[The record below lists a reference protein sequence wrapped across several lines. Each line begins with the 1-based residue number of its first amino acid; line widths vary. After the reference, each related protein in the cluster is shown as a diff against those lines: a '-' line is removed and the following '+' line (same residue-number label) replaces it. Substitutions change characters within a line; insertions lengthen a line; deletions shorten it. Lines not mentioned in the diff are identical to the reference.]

1 MAIDPQAKGTEMA
14 ANEDDDDVAID
25 ASARRSRAEFV
36 FEALLKT
43 IVRVDRRPGDLLL
56 KDDIAR
62 ELGVSRQPV
71 TDAINRLAG
80 LGLVTVIPQVNSY
93 VSRISP
99 ADVIESS
106 FLRSAVEAQV
116 VHELASHPKIA
127 TVTALRNQLA
137 EQVQLVAAGD
147 VDGFHEADDAFHR
160 MLAELAGLPG
170 LWDQIAAARLHLV
183 RVRRLGLPR
192 PGRLAIS
199 YAEHSMVVDEIE
211 AGRPRKAANTIA
223 HHIRYNEGELR
234 RLQKDLP
241 QYFL

>member
-1 MAIDPQAKGTEMA
+1 MNARNDQ
-14 ANEDDDDVAID
+14 DDAGLDSSV
-25 ASARRSRAEFV
+25 RRSRADSV
-36 FEALLKT
+36 YQILLKAIVRVDLKPGEALLK
-43 IVRVDRRPGDLLL
+43 DE
-56 KDDIAR
+56 IAK
-62 ELGVSRQPV
+62 ELNVSRQPV
-71 TDAINRLAG
+71 TDAVNRLAAI
-80 LGLVTVIPQVNSY
+80 GLVTVIPQVNCY

-99 ADVIESS
+99 ADVLESAV
-106 FLRSAVEAQV
+106 LRSAVEAQI
-116 VHELASHPKIA
+116 VHDLASHPRAETIDI
-127 TVTALRNQLA
+127 LRASLA
-137 EQVQLVAAGD
+137 EQAKLVGTGD

-160 MLAELAGLPG
+160 LLAERAGLPG
-170 LWDQIAAARLHLV
+170 LWQQTAAARLHLV

>member
-1 MAIDPQAKGTEMA
+1 MSADRCAGALEMA
-14 ANEDDDDVAID
+14 GEGEVSVDVAG
-25 ASARRSRAEFV
+25 RRSRTASV
-36 FEALLKT
+36 FDALLKA
-43 IVRVDRRPGDLLL
+43 IVRVDLKPGEPLL

-62 ELGVSRQPV
+62 QLGVSRQPV

-99 ADVIESS
+99 SDVIESS

-116 VHELASHPKIA
+116 VHELASSPKQA
-127 TVTALRNQLA
+127 VLEALRRQLS
-137 EQVQLVAAGD
+137 EQIRLVAAGD
-147 VDGFHEADDAFHR
+147 VDGFHDADDAFHR
-160 MLAELAGLPG
+160 LLAELAGLPG
-170 LWDQIAAARLHLV
+170 LWDQIASARLHLV

-234 RLQKDLP
+234 RLQKELP

>member
-1 MAIDPQAKGTEMA
+1 MA
-14 ANEDDDDVAID
+14 ASEDDTRID
-25 ASARRSRAEFV
+25 AAARRSRADFV
-36 FEALLKT
+36 FDALLKT
-43 IVRVDRRPGDLLL
+43 IVRVDRQPGELLM

-71 TDAINRLAG
+71 TDAINRLAA

-93 VSRISP
+93 VSRISA

-116 VHELASHPKIA
+116 VHELASHPKA
-127 TVTALRNQLA
+127 AMVSTLRDQLA
-137 EQVQLVAAGD
+137 KQAQLVAAGD
-147 VDGFHEADDAFHR
+147 VDGFHEMDDAFHR
-160 MLAELAGLPG
+160 LLAELAGLPG

-199 YAEHSMVVDEIE
+199 FAEHSMVVDEIE

-234 RLQKDLP
+234 RLQKDQP

>member
-1 MAIDPQAKGTEMA
+1 MDPS
-14 ANEDDDDVAID
+14 EDHDDAGLD
-25 ASARRSRAEFV
+25 ASTRRSRTDSVYET
-36 FEALLKT
+36 LLGA
-43 IVRVDRRPGDLLL
+43 IVRVDLKPGEVLL
-56 KDDIAR
+56 KEEIANK
-62 ELGVSRQPV
+62 LNVSRQPV
-71 TDAINRLAG
+71 TDAANRLAAM
-80 LGLVTVIPQVNSY
+80 GLVTVIPQVNSY
-93 VSRISP
+93 VSLISP
-99 ADVIESS
+99 ADVLESA

-116 VHELASHPKIA
+116 VHELASHPRVETIE
-127 TVTALRNQLA
+127 VLRASLA
-137 EQVQLVAAGD
+137 AQARLVGVGD
-147 VDGFHEADDAFHR
+147 IDGFHEADDAFHR
-160 MLAELAGLPG
+160 LLAERAGLPG
-170 LWDQIAAARLHLV
+170 LWQQIAPARLHLV

>member
-1 MAIDPQAKGTEMA
+1 MADERQVSDG
-14 ANEDDDDVAID
+14 AI
-25 ASARRSRAEFV
+25 SNRRSDSV
-36 FEALLKT
+36 FEALLAD
-43 IVRVDRRPGDLLL
+43 IVKVGRKPGEPLN
-56 KDDIAR
+56 KDDIAA

-71 TDAINRLAG
+71 TDAINRLAN

-116 VHELASHPKIA
+116 VHELASHPRA
-127 TVTALRNQLA
+127 PMVEQLRDQLTV
-137 EQVQLVAAGD
+137 QVKLVAANE

-160 MLAELAGLPG
+160 LLSELAGLPG

-223 HHIRYNEGELR
+223 QHIRYNEGELR

>member
-1 MAIDPQAKGTEMA
+1 
-14 ANEDDDDVAID
+14 
-25 ASARRSRAEFV
+25 
-36 FEALLKT
+36 
-43 IVRVDRRPGDLLL
+43 
-56 KDDIAR
+56 
-62 ELGVSRQPV
+62 
-71 TDAINRLAG
+71 
-80 LGLVTVIPQVNSY
+80 VTVIPQVNSY

-116 VHELASHPKIA
+116 VHDLASHPRGI
-127 TVTALRNQLA
+127 VVDALRQQLA
-137 EQVQLVAAGD
+137 VQVKLVAAGD
-147 VDGFHEADDAFHR
+147 VDGFHEADDAFHH
-160 MLAELAGLPG
+160 MLADLAGLPG
-170 LWDQIAAARLHLV
+170 LWDQIAASRLHLV

>member
-1 MAIDPQAKGTEMA
+1 MAEDRQGSESMA
-14 ANEDDDDVAID
+14 
-25 ASARRSRAEFV
+25 SSRRSDSV
-36 FEALLKT
+36 FEALLAD
-43 IVRVDRRPGDLLL
+43 IVKVRRQPGETLN
-56 KDDIAR
+56 KDDIAA

-99 ADVIESS
+99 SDVLESA

-116 VHELASHPKIA
+116 VHELASHPRVPVIEK
-127 TVTALRNQLA
+127 LREQLA
-137 EQVQLVAAGD
+137 VQVKLVAASD

-160 MLAELAGLPG
+160 LLPELVGLPG

-223 HHIRYNEGELR
+223 QHIRYNEGELR

>member
-1 MAIDPQAKGTEMA
+1 MTEDRHNSDSAISG
-14 ANEDDDDVAID
+14 
-25 ASARRSRAEFV
+25 RRSDSV
-36 FEALLKT
+36 FEGLLAE
-43 IVRVDRRPGDLLL
+43 IVKVARRPGEPLN
-56 KDDIAR
+56 KDDIAA

-71 TDAINRLAG
+71 TDAINRLAT
-80 LGLVTVIPQVNSY
+80 LGLVTIIPQVNSY

-106 FLRSAVEAQV
+106 FIRSAVEAQV
-116 VHELASHPKIA
+116 VHELASHPRKEI
-127 TVTALRNQLA
+127 VEQLRHQLA
-137 EQVQLVAAGD
+137 IQVKLVAASD

-160 MLAELAGLPG
+160 QLSELAGLPG

-199 YAEHSMVVDEIE
+199 YAEHSMIVDEIE

-223 HHIRYNEGELR
+223 QHIRYNEGELR

>member
-1 MAIDPQAKGTEMA
+1 MAG
-14 ANEDDDDVAID
+14 NEDDDDLAVD
-25 ASARRSRAEFV
+25 PSARRSRAEFV
-36 FEALLKT
+36 YEALLKT
-43 IVRVDRRPGDLLL
+43 IVRVDRKPGEPLL

-62 ELGVSRQPV
+62 DLGVSRQPV
-71 TDAINRLAG
+71 TDAINRLAAQ
-80 LGLVTVIPQVNSY
+80 GLVTVIPQVNSY

-106 FLRSAVEAQV
+106 FLRSAVEAQI
-116 VHELASHPKIA
+116 VHELASHPKTA
-127 TVTALRNQLA
+127 MVAALREQLA

-147 VDGFHEADDAFHR
+147 VDRFHEADDAFHR
-160 MLAELAGLPG
+160 MLTELAGLPG
-170 LWDQIAAARLHLV
+170 LWEQIAAARLHLV

-223 HHIRYNEGELR
+223 QHIRYNEGELR

>member
-1 MAIDPQAKGTEMA
+1 MGDDRRGNESAI
-14 ANEDDDDVAID
+14 
-25 ASARRSRAEFV
+25 SSRRSDSI
-36 FEALLKT
+36 FEALLAD
-43 IVRVDRRPGDLLL
+43 IVKVLRQPGETLN
-56 KDDIAR
+56 KDDIAA

-80 LGLVTVIPQVNSY
+80 LGLVTVIPQVNSF

-99 ADVIESS
+99 SDVIESS

-116 VHELASHPKIA
+116 VHELASHPR
-127 TVTALRNQLA
+127 VPMVEQLRDQLA
-137 EQVQLVAAGD
+137 IQVKLVAANE
-147 VDGFHEADDAFHR
+147 VDGFHEADDTFHR
-160 MLAELAGLPG
+160 LLLELAGMPG

-211 AGRPRKAANTIA
+211 AGRPRKAANVIA
-223 HHIRYNEGELR
+223 QHIRYNEGELR

>member
-1 MAIDPQAKGTEMA
+1 MVQ
-14 ANEDDDDVAID
+14 NDDGNDISNDVVAG
-25 ASARRSRAEFV
+25 RSRAEFV
-36 FEALLKT
+36 FEALLKS
-43 IVRVDRRPGDLLL
+43 IVRVDRKPGEPLL
-56 KDDIAR
+56 KDDIAAD
-62 ELGVSRQPV
+62 LGVSRQPV

-116 VHELASHPKIA
+116 VHELASHPKG
-127 TVTALRNQLA
+127 TVVDALRQHLGV
-137 EQVQLVAAGD
+137 QVKLVAAGD
-147 VDGFHEADDAFHR
+147 VDGFHEADDAFHHL
-160 MLAELAGLPG
+160 LAELAGLPG

>member
-1 MAIDPQAKGTEMA
+1 MVK
-14 ANEDDDDVAID
+14 NDDGNDISNDVVAG
-25 ASARRSRAEFV
+25 RSRAEFV
-36 FEALLKT
+36 FEALLKS
-43 IVRVDRRPGDLLL
+43 IVRVDRKPGEPLL
-56 KDDIAR
+56 KDDIAAD
-62 ELGVSRQPV
+62 LGVSRQPV

-116 VHELASHPKIA
+116 VHELASHPKG
-127 TVTALRNQLA
+127 TVVDALRQHLGV
-137 EQVQLVAAGD
+137 QVKLVAAGD
-147 VDGFHEADDAFHR
+147 VDGFHEADDAFHHL
-160 MLAELAGLPG
+160 LAELAGLPG

>member
-1 MAIDPQAKGTEMA
+1 MA
-14 ANEDDDDVAID
+14 ASGDTEDDTGID
-25 ASARRSRAEFV
+25 SATRRSRAASV
-36 FEALLKT
+36 FDALLKS
-43 IVRVDRRPGDLLL
+43 IVRVDLKPGEPLP
-56 KDDIAR
+56 KDEIAR
-62 ELGVSRQPV
+62 QLGVSRQPV

-93 VSRISP
+93 VSRISS

-116 VHELASHPKIA
+116 VHELASHPRKAMVA
-127 TVTALRNQLA
+127 TLRDQLT
-137 EQVQLVAAGD
+137 EQVKLVAAGD
-147 VDGFHEADDAFHR
+147 IDGFHEADDAFHR
-160 MLAELAGLPG
+160 LLAELAGLPG

-183 RVRRLGLPR
+183 RIRRLGLPR

-211 AGRPRKAANTIA
+211 AARPRKAANTIA